1 MTDLERLKEKAA
13 AMPDSP
19 GVYQMKDAS
28 GRIIYVGKAKSLP
41 KRVSSY
47 FQKSGHSYRIA
58 DMVSKVHD
66 VDFIVTDTEQE
77 ALILE
82 NTLIKKHKPKYN
94 VILRD
99 DKTYPSL
106 RLNVQDTYPRLEVVR
121 RVKKDGAVYFG
132 PFSSA
137 TAMRKTLALVQRIFP
152 LRQCK
157 RPDVKAVD
165 RPCLNHELGRCLGPC
180 GDHATPEE
188 YRAVVD
194 EVIMFFQGRNQ
205 GLVDIIKKRMQ
216 EAAERLDFEA
226 AARYRDRLTY
236 INRTLEKQ
244 KVVSSDLKDRDV
256 IGLAHDRGQNL
267 AVILYVRRGAVH
279 GSRNLPLGAGAE
291 ANAETLE
298 SLISQYYGKDTF
310 VPEEVL
316 LPAPIENQE
325 LLQDWLSEKKGRVVK
340 ILWPQRG
347 DKKKLVDLAA
357 ENAATALTERLRAVD
372 LGADALY
379 ELQRKM
385 GLPNLPRRIE
395 GYDMSTLRGQA
406 AVGAMVVLE
415 DGHWQKSDYRRYRI
429 KNASGQDDY
438 AMMSE
443 VLTRRLAKDDLPRP
457 DLMLLDGGRGQLG
470 MALAVVRDLN
480 IENPPP
486 MAGLAKGKE
495 GDADKVYLPGRVN
508 PVDFRA
514 DNPGLLLLMR
524 IRDESHRYVRTFHHR
539 IRAKDAAHSE
549 LEDIPGV
556 GPGRRKK
563 LLTYFGSME
572 NIKKASLTDLEAVL
586 SHPVAQAVLDHFTRE
601 S

>member
-106 RLNVQDTYPRLEVVR
+106 RLNVQDPYPRLEVVR

-137 TAMRKTLALVQRIFP
+137 TAMRKTLALVQRMFP

-165 RPCLNHELGRCLGPC
+165 RACLNHQLGRCLGPC
-180 GDHATPEE
+180 GDYATPEE

-205 GLVDIIKKRMQ
+205 GLVDAVKKRMQ
-216 EAAERLDFEA
+216 EAAARLDFEA
-226 AARYRDRLTY
+226 AARYRDRLAY

-244 KVVSSDLKDRDV
+244 KVVSSDLKDRDI

-267 AVILYVRRGAVH
+267 AVVLYVRRGAVF

-310 VPEEVL
+310 VPDEIL
-316 LPAPIENQE
+316 LPAHIENEE
-325 LLQDWLSEKKGRVVK
+325 LLQSWLSEKKGRSVK

-357 ENAATALTERLRAVD
+357 ENAATALAERLRAVD
-372 LGADALY
+372 LGTDALY

-385 GLPNLPRRIE
+385 GLPSLPRRIE

-415 DGHWQKSDYRRYRI
+415 EGRWQKSDYRRYRI

-443 VLTRRLAKDDLPRP
+443 VLTRRLSKDDLPRP

-470 MALAVVRDLN
+470 MAMAVVRDLN

-508 PVDFRA
+508 PVDFKA

-524 IRDESHRYVRTFHHR
+524 VRDESHRYVRTFHHR
-539 IRAKDAAHSE
+539 IRAKDAAQSG
-549 LEDIPGV
+549 LENIPGI

-563 LLTYFGSME
+563 LLTYFGSVD
-572 NIKKASLTDLEAVL
+572 NIKKASLADLEAVL
-586 SHPVAQAVLDHFTRE
+586 PSPAAQAVLDYFARE
-601 S
+601 N

>member
-106 RLNVQDTYPRLEVVR
+106 RLNVQDPYPRLEVVR

-291 ANAETLE
+291 ANVETLE

-357 ENAATALTERLRAVD
+357 ENAASALTERLRAVD

>member
-106 RLNVQDTYPRLEVVR
+106 RLNVQDPYPRLEVVR

-291 ANAETLE
+291 ANVETLE

-357 ENAATALTERLRAVD
+357 ENAASALTERLRAVD

-457 DLMLLDGGRGQLG
+457 ELMLLDGGRGQLG